1 MLRGDKFVIKR
12 PFYARIYGAFYRFPR
27 IQGQY
32 VARDF
37 AVYLNS
43 SVGYKSVASFFTFK
57 RYVYIYADVF
67 KVREKFCAA
76 LSANFVNVNVVRS
89 EPYELTARFKV
100 FAYADALH
108 SERSTEPAFL
118 NNKVDRLIIRQQHVK
133 IIPRCARLFCSF
145 YEFCVHRLI
154 LWADTVCKRC
164 ALHRAGLPSSGH
176 CGCFAAKGLA
186 GTVSPQFYYTPV
198 FIQCQY
204 FV

>member
-1 MLRGDKFVIKR
+1 MLCGDKFVIKR
-12 PFYARIYGAFYRFPR
+12 PFYARVVGSLNCFPR

-32 VARDF
+32 VSRDF

-57 RYVYIYADVF
+57 RRVYIYAYIF

-118 NNKVDRLIIRQQHVK
+118 NYK
-133 IIPRCARLFCSF
+133 
-145 YEFCVHRLI
+145 VHRLI
-154 LWADTVCKRC
+154 
-164 ALHRAGLPSSGH
+164 
-176 CGCFAAKGLA
+176 
-186 GTVSPQFYYTPV
+186 
-198 FIQCQY
+198 I
-204 FV
+204 